1 MTSKEHE
8 SKNEALE
15 KTSSI
20 FAKTITLANDAVF
33 LIDKKG
39 KITLWNAAAE
49 KMFGYTSAEMIGKE
63 VENFLSDN
71 AGKNNSIKNIGILS
85 GELKDK
91 IVPFSFTKKNG
102 LKIFV
107 EASFSVIE
115 GIHEYYMMVIIR
127 DISHLMKIEEELH
140 NEKMKFITAFENA
153 PFGII
158 LINKNGKFEYINKK
172 FQELFGYSLDELPD
186 WKTWFRKVFPD
197 PKYRHEIMLT
207 WLNNAIDEES
217 GKKNSWILTITCKDK
232 TEKIVN
238 FIPVKI
244 VNGEFVVSC
253 EDMTEL
259 KKSEHKLLRFANYD
273 MLTGLP
279 NRHSLELALRITIDK
294 AKKSER
300 RGNLSALL
308 FLDIDDFK
316 EINHSFGHNTGDEVL
331 IAVGKLLSKSLRTG
345 DSAFRFEGDEFAILF
360 RGISMAEARLAAE
373 RLQNIINQH
382 NFIFDYTKSNL
393 TIGIGLI
400 QINGK
405 MDIATLLS
413 LVVRTTH
420 KAKALG
426 KNYIAVY

>member
-1 MTSKEHE
+1 MSSKE
-8 SKNEALE
+8 NEALQ

-20 FAKTITLANDAVF
+20 FSKIFSLANDAVF
-33 LIDKKG
+33 LVDKKG

-49 KMFGYTSAEMIGKE
+49 KMFGYTSAEMMGEEI
-63 VENFLSDN
+63 ENFFSYS
-71 AGKNNSIKNIGILS
+71 AGENNPIKNIGILS
-85 GELKDK
+85 GELKDN
-91 IVPFSFTKKNG
+91 IVPFSFTIKNG
-102 LKIFV
+102 LKIFI

-115 GIHEYYMMVIIR
+115 GIDEYRMMVVVR
-127 DISHLMKIEEELH
+127 NISHLMKIKDELH
-140 NEKMKFITAFENA
+140 NEKMKFINAFENA

-158 LINKNGKFEYINKK
+158 LINKNGEFEYINNK
-172 FQELFGYSLDELPD
+172 FRELFGYTIDELPD
-186 WKTWFRKVFPD
+186 GKTWFRKAFPN
-197 PKYRHEIMLT
+197 PEYRHEIILT
-207 WLNNAIDEES
+207 WLNSSIDEKS
-217 GKKNSWILTITCKDK
+217 GKKDSRILTVTCKDK
-232 TEKIVN
+232 TEKIIN
-238 FIPVKI
+238 FIPVRI
-244 VNGEFVVSC
+244 NEGEFVVSC

-259 KKSEHKLLRFANYD
+259 KKSEYKLLRFANYD

-279 NRHSLELALRITIDK
+279 NRRSLELALRITIDK

-382 NFIFDYTKSNL
+382 NFVFDYTKNNL

-405 MDIATLLS
+405 IDFATLLS

-426 KNYIAVY
+426 RNCIAVY